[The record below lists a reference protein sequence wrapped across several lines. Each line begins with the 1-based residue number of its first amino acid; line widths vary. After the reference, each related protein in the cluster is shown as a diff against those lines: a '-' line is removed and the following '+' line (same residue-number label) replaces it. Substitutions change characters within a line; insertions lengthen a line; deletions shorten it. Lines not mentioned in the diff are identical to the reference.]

1 MATATEPE
9 SAQLREQTGGGRA
22 VSKFKFT
29 QALSVI
35 VYWKRARSFWTDSVA
50 IIFLCGDIHLMLTTI
65 LLFNIHR
72 L

>member
-1 MATATEPE
+1 MATAREPE

-50 IIFLCGDIHLMLTTI
+50 IIFCVEIFI
-65 LLFNIHR
+65 
-72 L
+72 